1 MHNPTSEA
9 IYEFI
14 VIFIEQHGYPPT
26 MREIADGCYI
36 SAGNVVRYL
45 DKLEAERRLI
55 REPRKARS
63 LKLVRKVKD

>member
-14 VIFIEQHGYPPT
+14 VIYIEEHEYPPT
-26 MREIADGCYI
+26 MREIAKGCYI

-45 DKLEAERRLI
+45 DKLEAEGRLI
-55 REPRKARS
+55 REPRKARG
-63 LKLVRKVKD
+63 LKLIHKVEE

>member
-1 MHNPTSEA
+1 MQNPTSEA

-14 VIFIEQHGYPPT
+14 NIFIEEHGYPPT

-36 SAGNVVRYL
+36 STGNVVRYL
-45 DKLEAERRLI
+45 DKLEAEGRLI

-63 LKLVRKVKD
+63 LKLTHKVEE